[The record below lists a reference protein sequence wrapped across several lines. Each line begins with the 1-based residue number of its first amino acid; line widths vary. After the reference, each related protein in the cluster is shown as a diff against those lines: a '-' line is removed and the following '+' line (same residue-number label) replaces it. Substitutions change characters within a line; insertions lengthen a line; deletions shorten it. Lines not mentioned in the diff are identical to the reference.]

1 MADRENMDAGA
12 DKGKKLGDEIIKD
25 TERKTARILAKAK
38 AEQDRIIA
46 EARAAA
52 LASASAHTGI
62 AEERARTERAQ
73 ILAGAALEIKRKK
86 LEHITLCIERIYAR
100 ALERV
105 QGMEQGALED
115 WLARQAQKGLQLLE
129 HDEASLILSEKLK
142 PEERKQF
149 CKKIAY
155 TGKAGCQAALAPG
168 EAIIRSADG
177 KIRYEICFKEIFQQK
192 RRELFDLARRMLFG
206 EDL

>member
-1 MADRENMDAGA
+1 MADRDNVESGA

-38 AEQDRIIA
+38 TEEDRIIA

-52 LASASAHTGI
+52 LASANAHTD
-62 AEERARTERAQ
+62 AAQEKARTERAQ

-86 LEHITLCIERIYAR
+86 LDHISVCIDRVYDR
-100 ALERV
+100 ALARI
-105 QGMEQGALED
+105 QGMEWSAIED
-115 WLARQAQKGLQLLE
+115 WLARQVRNGLQLLD
-129 HDEASLILSEKLK
+129 HDEISLVLSEKLK

-149 CKKIAY
+149 CKKVAF
-155 TGKAGCQAALAPG
+155 TGKVSGQASLAPG
-168 EAIIRSADG
+168 EAILQTADG

-206 EDL
+206 EDI